1 MPTFS
6 FVYFKLKNTLFNFQ
20 YLKDGKRDLHL
31 VIALRIIKTCVK
43 MSFLTRNHVKD
54 LEGVLEWLGVGY
66 GQRFLCPRGGK
77 ASSLNKGKDCWAR
90 FSMIFLI

>member
-1 MPTFS
+1 M
-6 FVYFKLKNTLFNFQ
+6 
-20 YLKDGKRDLHL
+20 
-31 VIALRIIKTCVK
+31 IALRIIKTCVK

-77 ASSLNKGKDCWAR
+77 ASSLNKGKDCWAIEICIYISIIVQPEIYTR
-90 FSMIFLI
+90 KYVNIV